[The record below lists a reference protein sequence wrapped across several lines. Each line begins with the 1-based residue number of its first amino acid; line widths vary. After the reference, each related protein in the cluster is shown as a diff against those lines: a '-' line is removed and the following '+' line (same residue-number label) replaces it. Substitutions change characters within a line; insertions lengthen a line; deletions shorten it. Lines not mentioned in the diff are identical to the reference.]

1 MINIVAAHNKEVIVI
16 ERRCNITLEDFW
28 NVHVMAIE
36 QFFVVEKALKVVQK
50 SIVSSYVQQNL
61 KELKGLLC

>member
-1 MINIVAAHNKEVIVI
+1 
-16 ERRCNITLEDFW
+16 
-28 NVHVMAIE
+28 MAIE